1 MRLHYELPERQG
13 PDHLCNPYMHPERNV
28 RSASLPSFSIVPV
41 IPLPISAALL
51 ANSDRAPFL
60 GPLTSPFGDPFA
72 ALLCDSVS
80 RDCLCW
86 PIFADDCRFCACART
101 ALNSAVRSCMDVV
114 VISTGHGDL
123 ASMPIATLRTCFQM
137 SCNAPGRRPQA
148 FWWVAGGKIG
158 DGAGYF
164 LSLGKGGN
172 SVLHVEDG

>member
-1 MRLHYELPERQG
+1 MRLHYESLERQG
-13 PDHLCNPYMHPERNV
+13 PERLCNPYMHPERHV

-86 PIFADDCRFCACART
+86 PIFADDCRFCAWART
-101 ALNSAVRSCMDVV
+101 ALNSAVRSCMDVE
-114 VISTGHGDL
+114 VISTAHGDL
-123 ASMPIATLRTCFQM
+123 ASMPVATLRTCFQI
-137 SCNAPGRRPQA
+137 SCNALGRRPQA
-148 FWWVAGGKIG
+148 LWWVACGKVRDSADCIL
-158 DGAGYF
+158 A
-164 LSLGKGGN
+164 
-172 SVLHVEDG
+172 